1 MGHNRSSKV
10 ELKGSPRRA
19 APPAASPSPGGA
31 ATATM
36 WVAAAHLHSL
46 GVGALMGAIHALTG
60 PDHMSALITIA
71 VNGGCAHAQLPAAP
85 NCGPVLPSPFHP
97 AAGLLC
103 GSESAG
109 VSVTRSDF
117 SW

>member
-1 MGHNRSSKV
+1 
-10 ELKGSPRRA
+10 
-19 APPAASPSPGGA
+19 
-31 ATATM
+31 M

-85 NCGPVLPSPFHP
+85 NCGPV
-97 AAGLLC
+97 
-103 GSESAG
+103 
-109 VSVTRSDF
+109 
-117 SW
+117 